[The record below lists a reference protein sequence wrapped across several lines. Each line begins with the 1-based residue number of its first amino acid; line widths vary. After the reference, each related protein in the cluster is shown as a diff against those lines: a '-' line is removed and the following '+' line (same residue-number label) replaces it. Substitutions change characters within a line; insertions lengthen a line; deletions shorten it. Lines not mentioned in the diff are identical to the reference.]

1 MGFEK
6 KFIFSLFSKNNKG
19 LNKLSIMRFEEKIFN
34 IEEFFAFSKEQIL
47 INTIVNYLI
56 KQSPVLSTV

>member
-6 KFIFSLFSKNNKG
+6 KFIFSLFSKNRKG
-19 LNKLSIMRFEEKIFN
+19 LNKLSIMRFEKKIFN

>member
-6 KFIFSLFSKNNKG
+6 KYIFSLFSKNRKG

-34 IEEFFAFSKEQIL
+34 IEEFLPFQRSKF
-47 INTIVNYLI
+47 
-56 KQSPVLSTV
+56 

>member
-6 KFIFSLFSKNNKG
+6 KFIFSLFSKNRKG